1 MELSQPVVVAM
12 LIFAFTLV
20 YMLTRGDDKKVKE
33 ETKSSTDQKP
43 TEQGCLVTYI
53 GKIATYF
60 NSPRVLFA
68 IMLYL

>member
-1 MELSQPVVVAM
+1 MELSQPVVVAA
-12 LIFAFTLV
+12 LIFALTLV

-33 ETKSSTDQKP
+33 TKSSTDEKP

-53 GKIATYF
+53 GKITTYF
-60 NSPRVLFA
+60 HSPRVLFA